1 MIILVPRAFSLP
13 RPPRKECMRNFWNGL
28 KMCKNVLKLFLKLNL
43 LVWSCVSVEFRG
55 DFVECSGQPVV
66 WVPRRLNWR
75 NDLKLI
81 WKLCC
86 HVKDAKCKLSLIQS
100 RFCMTTVDLVFAIY
114 SSGQHTGPSW
124 SESPAFKSQ
133 ASFWLPGLSVHLCIA
148 MQIISKFI
156 WVNPWLSQKQS
167 LRTSPLVL
175 KWYCP
180 WWHIIC
186 AYYRYTTF
194 SKVTIW
200 TPAKISGA

>member
-13 RPPRKECMRNFWNGL
+13 RSPRKECMRNFWNGL

-55 DFVECSGQPVV
+55 DFAECSGQPVV

-100 RFCMTTVDLVFAIY
+100 RFCMTTVDLAFAIY

-124 SESPAFKSQ
+124 TQ
-133 ASFWLPGLSVHLCIA
+133 ASFWLSGLSVHLCIA
-148 MQIISKFI
+148 MQFNSKFI
-156 WVNPWLSQKQS
+156 WVKNNHFVLRHWYWNGTALGGTLYARITGTQLSQKWPFGH
-167 LRTSPLVL
+167 RL
-175 KWYCP
+175 K
-180 WWHIIC
+180 
-186 AYYRYTTF
+186 
-194 SKVTIW
+194 
-200 TPAKISGA
+200 